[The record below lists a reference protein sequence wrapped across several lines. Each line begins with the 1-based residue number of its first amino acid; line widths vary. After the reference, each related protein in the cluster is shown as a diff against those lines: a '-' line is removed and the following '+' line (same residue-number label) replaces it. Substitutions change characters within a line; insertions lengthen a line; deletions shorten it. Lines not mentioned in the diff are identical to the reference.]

1 MRHVFKATKQRFHS
15 KRIFGFDIET
25 HSDNKGFLLASIVGE
40 DRYNNPYCKVF
51 YNKADLITELKTN
64 VVFRN
69 AELYATNLGFDFM
82 GTFFDQSDIGNF
94 RFIERGSSMLS
105 AKTYFKDDGFT
116 ANPKKESKSKQD
128 RSSLQ
133 FIDSLNYAKM
143 SVDAM
148 GKLLGYH
155 KLESPVFGKPWSRM
169 NKKEQAYM
177 VDYNI
182 RDSEIT
188 YRFMKE
194 IIIPSI
200 EALGGNVNLTIASSA
215 MSLFKNKYLG
225 DYVVHPN
232 KIGVL
237 RRLFLG
243 FYGGRTETF
252 SRGSFE
258 NANYYD
264 FNSLY
269 PSVMASEE
277 YPDPNSQRV
286 SHSDRDDYIM
296 HCSGV
301 SEVDITI
308 PEQKYPPLPHRDELG
323 KVIFPY
329 GNLRGSWSHV
339 ELKYA
344 VEECGCK
351 ITKVYESIYYLL
363 ERTPFKAYVEDLY
376 AKRREYQQEAEYNP
390 MEKVTKLMMNS
401 LFGKFGERFDGK
413 GATIHKDAVTAKDIE
428 GSINIEEIGDFYK
441 LIEDQ
446 DPKAHCIPIWAIY
459 VTAYGRIKLHKA
471 LSKHKA
477 LYCDTD
483 SLITF
488 DEIDTSTSLG
498 DLKLEMKVA
507 KGITIRPKMYA
518 CYSDK
523 GKDYIKI
530 KGLGVRY
537 QPKTLKAFS
546 DDFIAKPMVMYH
558 HFTKFRE
565 AIRKGDVVPNQIVLR
580 QKEFN
585 LEDTKRDWGLKKFDV
600 KTLQESNPRF
610 IDMGTSIFRGL
621 RT

>member
-1 MRHVFKATKQRFHS
+1 MRHLFKKTKQRLHS

-51 YNKADLITELKTN
+51 YNKQDLIFELKNN

-94 RFIERGSSMLS
+94 RFVERGSAMLC
-105 AKTYFKDDGFT
+105 AKTYFKGKEFT
-116 ANPKKESKSKQD
+116 ANPQKETKSKQE
-128 RSSLQ
+128 RSSLS

-143 SVDAM
+143 SVDSM

-155 KLESPVFGKPWSRM
+155 KLDSPVFGKSWSRM
-169 NKKEQAYM
+169 NKSEQAYM
-177 VDYNI
+177 VEYNI

-232 KIGVL
+232 DINIL

-243 FYGGRTETF
+243 FYGGRTEAF
-252 SRGSFE
+252 CRGSFE

-269 PSVMASEE
+269 PSVMASER

-286 SHSDRDDYIM
+286 SHDDRDDYIM
-296 HCSGV
+296 HCEGV
-301 SEVDITI
+301 SEVEITI
-308 PEQKYPPLPHRDELG
+308 PEQKYPPLPHRDEQG

-329 GNLRGSWSHV
+329 GSLRGSWSHV
-339 ELKYA
+339 ELRHA
-344 VEECGCK
+344 VENCGCV
-351 ITKVYESIYYLL
+351 ITKVFESIYYLL
-363 ERTPFKAYVEDLY
+363 TITPFKAYVEDLY
-376 AKRREYQQEAEYNP
+376 SKRREYLDEPEYNP

-401 LFGKFGERFDGK
+401 LFGKFGEKFDNK
-413 GATIHKDAVTAKDIE
+413 GSTVHKDALTEKDMNSAISVE
-428 GSINIEEIGDFYK
+428 VIGDFYK
-441 LIEDQ
+441 FVDNQE
-446 DPKAHCIPIWAIY
+446 PKAHCIPIWAIY
-459 VTAYGRIKLHKA
+459 VTSYGRIKLHKA
-471 LSKHKA
+471 LASHNA

-488 DEIDTSTSLG
+488 DEVPTSTMLG
-498 DLKLEMKVA
+498 DLKLEMKVV
-507 KGITIRPKMYA
+507 KGITIKPKMYA

-523 GKDYIKI
+523 GKDYVKI
-530 KGLGVRY
+530 KGLGVKY
-537 QPKTLKAFS
+537 QPTSLKAFS
-546 DDFIAKPMVMYH
+546 DDFIPKPFVIYH

-580 QKEFN
+580 HKQFS
-585 LEDTKRDWGLKKFDV
+585 LEDTKRDWGKQKFDV
-600 KTLQESNPRF
+600 KTLQVSNPRRVE
-610 IDMGTSIFRGL
+610 MVKTTL
-621 RT
+621 